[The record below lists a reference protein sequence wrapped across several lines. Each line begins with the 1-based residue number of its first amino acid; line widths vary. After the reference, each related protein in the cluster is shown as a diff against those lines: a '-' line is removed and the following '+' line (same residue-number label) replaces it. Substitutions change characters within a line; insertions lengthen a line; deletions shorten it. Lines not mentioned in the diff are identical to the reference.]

1 MIAEE
6 VGEVIPEVVAYE
18 ENGEDATAVDYTKL
32 VPVLVE
38 AVKEQQQLLE
48 DKDSQI
54 AALKQEK
61 DTEIAAL
68 QARMTTL
75 EESVGA
81 KGAQTGLLPFSASL
95 MGMLAGGLG
104 LLLVT
109 PGLVLGYRRLRR
121 DE

>member
-1 MIAEE
+1 
-6 VGEVIPEVVAYE
+6 
-18 ENGEDATAVDYTKL
+18 
-32 VPVLVE
+32 VPVLIE
-38 AVKEQQQLLE
+38 AIKEQQQLLE
-48 DKDSQI
+48 EKDSQI

-75 EESVGA
+75 EETVGA

-95 MGMLAGGLG
+95 MWMLAGGLG

-109 PGLVLGYRRLRR
+109 PGLVLGYCRFRR